1 MKKTH
6 RTVVFTV
13 VTMSI
18 LSILV
23 ILSFYSMT
31 KNGQSQ
37 SDDTPKTEVEKLV
50 KKDIESNYPGTP
62 REVLKL
68 YCRITQC
75 LYNDEMTEEQ
85 FEQLADQ
92 LRLLFDDKLLENNE
106 SESHKKNLLADITS
120 YHDNEERISSYDV
133 QLDSD
138 TKYGTIKKEK
148 YATLKISF
156 LIQKS
161 GSKKSLTKTYEEFL
175 LRKSKDGR
183 WKILNWQLTSG
194 EDLE

>member
-6 RTVVFTV
+6 RTVVFTI

-18 LSILV
+18 LAIL
-23 ILSFYSMT
+23 IIWSFYNITM
-31 KNGQSQ
+31 KGQSQ
-37 SDDTPKTEVEKLV
+37 GDEIPKTEVEKLV
-50 KKDIESNYPGTP
+50 KKDIEGNYPGTP

-92 LRLLFDDKLLENNE
+92 LRLLFDDELLENNE
-106 SESHKKNLLADITS
+106 NELYKKNLSTDIMS
-120 YHDNEERISSYDV
+120 YHENEERISSYDV
-133 QLDSD
+133 QLDSA

-148 YATLKISF
+148 YATLKVSL

-161 GSKKSLTKTYEEFL
+161 GSNKGLTKIYEEFL
-175 LRKSKDGR
+175 LRKSKDGK
-183 WKILNWQLTSG
+183 WKILNWQLASG